1 MITTNSETMISAQD
15 PSSSPLQ
22 SSRPAVTEEAEE
34 TIFNISASPSNSG
47 CSSDNNDSVEVNEE
61 HQVDGTYAKSTI
73 R

>member
-1 MITTNSETMISAQD
+1 
-15 PSSSPLQ
+15 
-22 SSRPAVTEEAEE
+22 VTEEAEE

-47 CSSDNNDSVEVNEE
+47 CSSDNNDSVEVIEE